1 MILQFCRQVT
11 FLLIYHY
18 LTSFSFLFCSNHLY
32 GRIASFHLLSCYLS
46 FIIFSFPLFSSIH
59 SYHMKVLKILLLTF
73 PLVVAIVLLALYVV
87 TGGTYAINLM
97 ILRRGN
103 EMILTRKKEEINN
116 HYDYSRKWRK
126 LLPLLWITLYWSI
139 FLFFSYSSLSML
151 YSLLL
156 MFISILCTICSLL
169 FMFISLLFIICSLL
183 FMLISL
189 LFIICSSL
197 FILIQLLLLFRHR
210 WLYIFYYKEWGEL

>member
-18 LTSFSFLFCSNHLY
+18 LTSLSFLFCSNHLY
-32 GRIASFHLLSCYLS
+32 GRIASFHLSSCYLS

-59 SYHMKVLKILLLTF
+59 FYHMKVLKILLLTF

-87 TGGTYAINLM
+87 TGGMYAINLV

-103 EMILTRKKEEINN
+103 EMILTRKRDEINN
-116 HYDYSRKWRK
+116 NYDNEENFFPYYVFT
-126 LLPLLWITLYWSI
+126 ITLYSYI

-156 MFISILCTICSLL
+156 MLISS
-169 FMFISLLFIICSLL
+169 LFIICSLL

-189 LFIICSSL
+189 LCIIC
-197 FILIQLLLLFRHR
+197 
-210 WLYIFYYKEWGEL
+210 KEQITDNKDISINNKE